1 MLCAMTG
8 TCAEGR
14 ATALAAA
21 GVGAVT
27 LLAASELVRLRRVPR
42 LPETAVGLD
51 RLVVPGATVESTGS
65 EPVAVSVLGDSLVA
79 GVGVPVAAAA
89 LPVRLAE
96 AVADDLGRAVRLR
109 VYGRTGSRAI
119 DVLRDQV
126 PQLGEAP
133 PPDVVVVS
141 VGINDATKLAGPRV
155 HAAVIRRIVAG
166 ARNLTGAGVVLCGVP
181 DVRAFRALSP
191 PVRTLV
197 RLHATVLHRIQRRI
211 AAETGAGF
219 VERVPP
225 IAHAFARDPWM
236 MATDRYHPSPVGATV
251 LARVAA
257 PTVSAMAVG
266 RKVVSSAP

>member
-8 TCAEGR
+8 TGAGGR

-21 GVGAVT
+21 GVGAAT

-42 LPETAVGLD
+42 LPETAAGLD
-51 RLVVPGATVESTGS
+51 RLILPGATVELTDP
-65 EPVAVSVLGDSLVA
+65 EPVALSVLGDSLVA

-96 AVADDLGRAVRLR
+96 AVADDLRRAVRLR

-119 DVLRDQV
+119 DVLHGQV
-126 PQLGEAP
+126 PQLAEAP
-133 PPDVVVVS
+133 SPDVVVVS
-141 VGINDATKLAGPRV
+141 VGINDATKLGRPRL
-155 HAAVIRRIVAG
+155 HAEVMRRVVAG
-166 ARNLTGAGVVLCGVP
+166 ARELTGAGVVLCGVP
-181 DVRAFRALSP
+181 DVRALRALSA

-197 RLHATVLHRIQRRI
+197 RLHATVLHRVQRGV

-225 IAHAFARDPWM
+225 IAHVFARNPWM

-257 PTVSAMAVG
+257 PTVSAVVVG
-266 RKVVSSAP
+266 RQALTPAP